1 MKRIIY
7 TVAALIFILLLY
19 GCEKEPEPNKTSE
32 TNKKDIPYVLRK
44 MANEYKGEINAL
56 VDNIDDTLAIRCQ
69 GLSVF
74 IPNLDTFKLKYI
86 DSIALGIGKNVYC
99 GSTGNYSS
107 EYVKD
112 RDGKSVSTQEFGNR
126 YFYIYSDCYLLD
138 PDSTYSIY
146 NRRFLYNTYEA
157 PFK

>member
-7 TVAALIFILLLY
+7 TVAALIIILILY
-19 GCEKEPEPNKTSE
+19 GCEKEPESNKTSPS
-32 TNKKDIPYVLRK
+32 NKKDIPYILRK
-44 MANEYKGEINAL
+44 LANEYKGEINAL

-74 IPNLDTFKLKYI
+74 IPNLDTFKLKYV

-99 GSTGNYSS
+99 GSTGNYSG

-126 YFYIYSDCYLLD
+126 YFYIYSDFYQLE
-138 PDSTYSIY
+138 PDSSYSLV
-146 NRRFLYNTYEA
+146 NLGFLYNTTEA

>member
-7 TVAALIFILLLY
+7 TVAALTFLY
-19 GCEKEPEPNKTSE
+19 GCEKEPETNKTSD
-32 TNKKDIPYVLRK
+32 TNIKDIPYILRK

-86 DSIALGIGKNVYC
+86 DLIALGIGKNVYC
-99 GSTGNYSS
+99 GSTGNYSG

-112 RDGKSVSTQEFGNR
+112 RDGKSVSIQEFGNR

-138 PDSTYSIY
+138 PDSSYSIY
-146 NRRFLYNTYEA
+146 NLRFLYNTYEA